1 MSEIK
6 GRKVLTI
13 PEVKEILDSIN
24 LETADQIQ
32 KRTVEYV
39 RKFSKITGDEARRIR
54 ESLIKECQLTDEE
67 AVELINIMPS
77 TIEEVRVFAAGW
89 KKLLPTETVEKIL
102 KILHERRS

>member
-24 LETADQIQ
+24 PEMADQIQ
-32 KRTVEYV
+32 KRTIEYV
-39 RKFSKITGDEARRIR
+39 RKFSKLTSDKARIIR
-54 ESLIKECQLTDEE
+54 ESLVKECQLTDEE
-67 AVELINIMPS
+67 AAELVNIMPT
-77 TIEEVRVFAAGW
+77 TIEEIRVFAAGW

-102 KILHERRS
+102 KILHKS